1 MELPEGYDRRLTPAR
16 EDLAATTLR
25 GIIEVPYYVE
35 GQAQCVISTRA
46 PLRRH
51 PRGDAGLETEALCGE
66 AVTLYEES
74 AEGWSFVQL
83 GRDGYVGYMPA
94 DALGP
99 VRAMP
104 THKVSA
110 LRSFVFPG
118 ADIKLPPAMDLCFS
132 SPVAV
137 REMRGAFAVTDQGFI
152 PAVHLAPLEAYAAD
166 TVDVALRFL
175 GVPYL
180 WGGRSS
186 LGIDCSGL
194 VQTALM
200 ACGIPAPRDSD
211 MQEKALGQP
220 VALEGPFRRGDLLFW
235 PGHVG
240 LVENETTLLHA
251 NAFHMAVVRE
261 TLPDAL
267 ARIAA
272 AGTALRSARRLEPD
286 GSAQAVKGD

>member
-16 EDLAATTLR
+16 EDLAAAPLR
-25 GIIEVPYYVE
+25 DIIDVPHYVE
-35 GQAQCVISTRA
+35 GEARCVITTCA

-51 PRGDAGLETEALCGE
+51 PRGDAGLETEALFGE
-66 AVTLYEES
+66 AVTLYEET
-74 AEGWSFVQL
+74 AEGWCFVQL

-99 VRAMP
+99 VRATP

-118 ADIKLPPAMDLCFS
+118 ADIKLPPVMDLCFS
-132 SPVAV
+132 SPVVV
-137 REMRGAFAVTDQGFI
+137 REMQGTFAVTDQGFM
-152 PAVHLAPLEAYAAD
+152 PAVHLAPMEACA
-166 TVDVALRFL
+166 VDAVEVALRFL

-200 ACGIPAPRDSD
+200 ACAIPAPRDSD
-211 MQEKALGQP
+211 MQEKVLGRP
-220 VALEGPFRRGDLLFW
+220 VALDGPFRRGDLLFW

-251 NAFHMAVVRE
+251 NAFHMAVARE

-272 AGTALRSARRLEPD
+272 VGTPLRSAKRLET
-286 GSAQAVKGD
+286 